1 MVDILE
7 EEILGVRELSQYL
20 QITEKEVY
28 NHLEQIERGLKASG
42 KKLQVEPARC
52 LSCGFVFED
61 RTRKKSTR
69 KMSGLSEDKDRSASF
84 YDCGRLMTM
93 LPELSPAK
101 DMLWS

>member
-61 RTRKKSTR
+61 RTRKKAPGKCPVCRKTR
-69 KMSGLSEDKDRSASF
+69 IDRPRFTIAADS
-84 YDCGRLMTM
+84 
-93 LPELSPAK
+93 
-101 DMLWS
+101 